1 VIAARKHQTLG
12 YRFFQEFFAATT
24 TVLVMLN
31 LQWFHVATEY
41 SVEAEATAAAGSVR
55 EELE

>member
-1 VIAARKHQTLG
+1 VI
-12 YRFFQEFFAATT
+12 FQGFFAATT

-31 LQWFHVATEY
+31 LQWFHVAIEY
-41 SVEAEATAAAGSVR
+41 SVEAEATAAAAGSVR